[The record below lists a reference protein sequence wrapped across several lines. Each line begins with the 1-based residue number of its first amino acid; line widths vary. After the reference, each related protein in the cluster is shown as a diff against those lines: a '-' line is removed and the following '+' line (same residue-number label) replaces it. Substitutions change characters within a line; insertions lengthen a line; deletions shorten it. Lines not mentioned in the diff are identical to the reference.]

1 MAGRDGRDRFR
12 QPDGT
17 IGTRFD
23 GRTGW
28 YALVLMTGRDG
39 RSMFCR
45 RDGTVGA
52 GIVDGTG
59 R

>member
-1 MAGRDGRDRFR
+1 MAGRDGRDRFCL
-12 QPDGT
+12 PDGT
-17 IGTRFD
+17 IGKGFD

-39 RSMFCR
+39 RSRFRR
-45 RDGTVGA
+45 RDRTVGA
-52 GIVDGTG
+52 AIVDGTG